1 MDKKRKDSLKVL
13 KIKLSEIIGDQEIY
27 ASARLQ
33 KLYDEKEISEFLES
47 LLKWGSYPNNYFS
60 TIRLKE
66 FENSNL
72 LKRFHYPIMEV
83 IVKKI

>member
-47 LLKWGSYPNNYFS
+47 LLKWV
-60 TIRLKE
+60 I
-66 FENSNL
+66 
-72 LKRFHYPIMEV
+72 PI
-83 IVKKI
+83 IIFRQ

>member
-47 LLKWGSYPNNYFS
+47 LLKWES
-60 TIRLKE
+60 K
-66 FENSNL
+66 
-72 LKRFHYPIMEV
+72 
-83 IVKKI
+83 